1 MFVCALK
8 KNLIIKFKERRF
20 LGESIHII
28 SILFNL
34 VIGDSS
40 ILSTD
45 KLWAVCLLLI
55 SFDRN
60 LS

>member
-1 MFVCALK
+1 M
-8 KNLIIKFKERRF
+8 IKYKERRF
-20 LGESIHII
+20 LGEIMHII

-45 KLWAVCLLLI
+45 KLSVVCLSLF